1 MNTENENLNRTRN
14 ELSLIGV
21 LLDDDANYSGEI
33 ENCYAKM
40 QPKHF
45 YTPALAFAYD
55 VMRSVYRGQGRT
67 ATINEITALCKGK
80 NDFSDLDKIL
90 TKARA
95 QADINRSLLNDF
107 CDAIHKDFVNDRLIS
122 LTTDQKPD
130 NDLYRSLNDL
140 LTDYDDFYNSVDEKK
155 ANVLDYIT
163 SGKFKN
169 DIENQ
174 RNAADIP
181 TGFQLLD
188 EMLGS
193 KDSKKGLFPERLYV
207 IGAVPSLGKTT
218 FVHQIADN
226 IAASGVPVLFFSLEQ
241 SENELVCK
249 SIVREQHKLR
259 ESAPKG
265 KEPIKTTRNNMLKNG
280 VDQPHIQAAIE
291 AYKATAAN
299 MYIFEGNFNTTVNT
313 IRATAKRFIRANRK
327 APVIVVDYLQIL
339 KPANDKIK
347 DPIAI
352 VDENIT
358 ALKVL
363 ARETQTAVFVISS
376 LSRKGYETDS
386 SYTALKGSGS
396 IEYSADTVFSL
407 VLDVGDKE
415 NYSEVFKQM
424 NKTNCRRLKLEC
436 LKNRGGQ
443 STFTCYYS
451 YNPQY
456 EYFKEEEEERE
467 KPIGASK

>member
-1 MNTENENLNRTRN
+1 MSENENLNRTRN
-14 ELSLIGV
+14 ELSIIGV
-21 LLDDDANYSGEI
+21 LLDDDPSYTGEI

-45 YTPALAFAYD
+45 CTPALAFAYD

-67 ATINEITALCKGK
+67 ATINEITELCKGK
-80 NDFSDLDKIL
+80 YPDLDKFL
-90 TKARA
+90 TKAMSEA
-95 QADINRSLLNDF
+95 VINKSVLKSF
-107 CDAIHKDFVNDRLIS
+107 CDAVHKDFVNDRLIS
-122 LTTDQKPD
+122 LTTEQTAA
-130 NDLYRSLNDL
+130 NELYSRLNEL
-140 LTDYDDFYNSVDEKK
+140 INDYDDYNNSIDEKK
-155 ANVLDYIT
+155 ANVLEYIT

-169 DIENQ
+169 DIDRQINT
-174 RNAADIP
+174 ADIP
-181 TGFQLLD
+181 TGFPLLD
-188 EMLGS
+188 ERLGS
-193 KDSKKGLFPERLYV
+193 KDGKKGLFPERLYV

-218 FVHQIADN
+218 LVHQIADN
-226 IAASGVPVLFFSLEQ
+226 IAGSGTPVLFFSLEQ
-241 SENELVCK
+241 SENELVLK
-249 SIVREQHKLR
+249 SIVREQHKAR
-259 ESAPKG
+259 IENEKKS
-265 KEPIKTTRNNMLKNG
+265 IKTDVNTILKMLLSG
-280 VDQPHIQAAIE
+280 IDQPHIQDAIE

-299 MYIFEGNFNTTVNT
+299 MYIYEGNFNTTTDT

-327 APVIVVDYLQIL
+327 TPVIIVDYLQIL
-339 KPANDKIK
+339 KPVNDKIK

-363 ARETQTAVFVISS
+363 ARETHAVVFVISS

-407 VLDVGDKE
+407 SLDIGSKE

-424 NKTNCRRLKLEC
+424 NKDQCRRLKLEC

-443 STFTCYYS
+443 STFTCYFS

-456 EYFKEEEEERE
+456 EYFKEEEKERE
-467 KPIGASK
+467 KPVGAS